1 MKLNLASLRTFAPR
15 RADWTAGWRK
25 PRADLLAGLTV
36 AVVALPLA
44 LAFGVASGLGAT
56 AGLITAIIAGAV
68 AAVFGGSDFQVSGPT
83 GAMTVVLIPIVHQFG
98 AGGVLMVGVEGGL
111 ILVIAGAA
119 GLGRAVRYLPAPV
132 IEGFTAGIA
141 IVIVLQQ
148 IPVMLGKQGSGER
161 AWRSALD
168 AAAQFIHQ
176 PDPWPLVVT
185 VGVAAVILVGARWCP
200 GVPIS
205 LVVVGLAAALV
216 ALTGAPMTE
225 LGQLPSG
232 FPAPDL
238 SFFDLHLMSA
248 VAPSALA
255 VAALGAL
262 ESLLSATV
270 ADGMTVGRRHDPNR
284 ELFGQGLANLIV
296 PLFGGVPATGAIAR
310 TAVNIRAG
318 ARSRLSALTHSA
330 ALTLIVLFAGPL
342 IGHIPLPALAGVLLA
357 TCIQMIEVGSLWA
370 LARATRSDAVVLGL
384 TLVVTV
390 FADLVTAVAV
400 GVGAAV
406 VLALRSVTRSARLE
420 QVALDHTDDDE
431 SEHQLLAQ
439 HIVAYR
445 IDGPL
450 FFAAA
455 HRFLLELTEVAYVRV
470 VILRLSRITSLDV
483 TGARILGDAITKL
496 ERRGIVVLL
505 SGIRADHDQLLRV
518 LQVAEHLRQQGRI
531 FADTRTAIDYAR
543 DTLLTEVGP

>member
-1 MKLNLASLRTFAPR
+1 M
-15 RADWTAGWRK
+15 
-25 PRADLLAGLTV
+25 
-36 AVVALPLA
+36 
-44 LAFGVASGLGAT
+44 
-56 AGLITAIIAGAV
+56 
-68 AAVFGGSDFQVSGPT
+68 
-83 GAMTVVLIPIVHQFG
+83 
-98 AGGVLMVGVEGGL
+98 
-111 ILVIAGAA
+111 
-119 GLGRAVRYLPAPV
+119 
-132 IEGFTAGIA
+132 
-141 IVIVLQQ
+141 
-148 IPVMLGKQGSGER
+148 
-161 AWRSALD
+161 
-168 AAAQFIHQ
+168 
-176 PDPWPLVVT
+176 
-185 VGVAAVILVGARWCP
+185 
-200 GVPIS
+200 
-205 LVVVGLAAALV
+205 
-216 ALTGAPMTE
+216 
-225 LGQLPSG
+225 
-232 FPAPDL
+232 
-238 SFFDLHLMSA
+238 
-248 VAPSALA
+248 
-255 VAALGAL
+255 
-262 ESLLSATV
+262 
-270 ADGMTVGRRHDPNR
+270 
-284 ELFGQGLANLIV
+284 
-296 PLFGGVPATGAIAR
+296 PATGAIAR